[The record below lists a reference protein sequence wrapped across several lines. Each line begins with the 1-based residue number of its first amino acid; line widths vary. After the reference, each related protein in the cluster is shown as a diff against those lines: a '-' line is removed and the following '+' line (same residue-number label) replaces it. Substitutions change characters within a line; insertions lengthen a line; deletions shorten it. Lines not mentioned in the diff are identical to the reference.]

1 MITYDGAIFDL
12 DGTLIDTE
20 RLAITTGYAALEP
33 FGLPHSPG
41 LFEGLVGR
49 DEAAVARV
57 VADTYG
63 DRFPFL
69 EFSGRWNALFQQG
82 LEEGIPL
89 RPGVT
94 ELLDLLA
101 GRRLPCAVATSSRRE
116 SALKKLRL
124 TGLDRYFVTVVSFDC
139 ITSPKP
145 APDPFLE
152 AARRLSLAPARCI
165 AFEDSD
171 TGAASARAA
180 GMTVVQ
186 VPDMVPSTGPH
197 AHHLAE
203 TLMEGARLA
212 GLI

>member
-1 MITYDGAIFDL
+1 MTNYEGAIFDL

-20 RLAITTGYAALEP
+20 RLAIATGYAALEP
-33 FGLPHSPG
+33 FGLPLTPG

-49 DEAAVARV
+49 DEATVARV
-57 VADTYG
+57 VAATYG
-63 DRFPFL
+63 NRFPFL
-69 EFSGRWNALFQQG
+69 EFSDRWNALFHQK
-82 LEEGIPL
+82 LDEGVPL
-89 RPGVT
+89 RPGV
-94 ELLDLLA
+94 LDLLEILA
-101 GRRLPCAVATSSRRE
+101 GRGLPCAVATSSRRE
-116 SALKKLRL
+116 SALKKLSM
-124 TGLDRYFVTVVSFDC
+124 TGLDRYFDTVVTFDC

-152 AARRLSLAPARCI
+152 AARRLSLSPARCI

-203 TLMEGARLA
+203 TLMDGARLA